1 MQAQSILLLGSIAYD
16 YIMQFPGDFNVN
28 LTSEP
33 QNNVFNLAVMPES
46 KTVNFGGTAGN
57 ISYNLGLTQ
66 TPTAVITSVGKD
78 FTDLGYSKRFQEVDS
93 IKFWGK
99 EHTDAHT
106 ASCYIVNDN
115 HHNQII
121 IFHEGAMK
129 RCPDIN
135 LAEQGVSRETVKIAS
150 VSPDNPQAMVKW
162 ARKLIELEIPFI
174 FDPGQM
180 VHYFSKIDLEEI
192 IPKAHLL
199 IGNEFEIAKIQE
211 LLNTNMEGL
220 RSLNSTI
227 IITRGEKG
235 SECYWGENHAHIP
248 VGPITEIEDTTGAGD
263 GYRAGL
269 LFGLYYDLPLETA
282 CRIGAMISAR
292 VIGTVG
298 PQTQKYTL
306 KDVRE
311 TFHQMFHED
320 W

>member
-1 MQAQSILLLGSIAYD
+1 MPTQSILILGSIAYD
-16 YIMQFPGDFNVN
+16 YIMQFPGDFNTN
-28 LTSEP
+28 LTSDP

-46 KTVNFGGTAGN
+46 KTMNFGGTAGN
-57 ISYNLGLTQ
+57 ISYNLGLIK

-78 FTDLGYSKRFQEVDS
+78 FTDLGYSEHIQDGKTTE
-93 IKFWGK
+93 FWGK
-99 EHTDAHT
+99 EHPDAHT

-129 RCPDIN
+129 RCLDIN
-135 LAEQGVSRETVKIAS
+135 LTDQGVSRETVKIAS

-180 VHYFSKIDLEEI
+180 VHYFSQADLEEI

-211 LLNTNMEGL
+211 LVNTDMEGL

-235 SECYWGENHAHIP
+235 SECYWGENHTHIP
-248 VGPITEIEDTTGAGD
+248 VGPTTSIEDTTGAGD

-269 LFGLYYDLPLETA
+269 LFGIYNDLPLVTA
-282 CRIGAMISAR
+282 CRIGAVISAQ

-298 PQTQKYTL
+298 PQTQVYSL
-306 KDVRE
+306 ADVRE
-311 TFHQMFHED
+311 TYFQMFHED

>member
-1 MQAQSILLLGSIAYD
+1 MSTPSILLLGSIAYD

-28 LTSEP
+28 LTTDP

-57 ISYNLGLTQ
+57 ISYNLGLMQ

-93 IKFWGK
+93 IIFWGK

-129 RCPDIN
+129 RSPDIN
-135 LAEQGVSRETVKIAS
+135 LAEQGVSKETIKIAS
-150 VSPDNPQAMVKW
+150 VSPDNPKSMVKW

-180 VHYFSKIDLEEI
+180 VHYFSQSDLEEI
-192 IPKAHLL
+192 IPKAYLL

-227 IITRGEKG
+227 IITQGENG
-235 SECYWGENHAHIP
+235 SECYYGENHVHIP
-248 VGPITEIEDTTGAGD
+248 VGPVKKIKDTTGAGD

-269 LFGLYYDLPLETA
+269 LFGLYYNLPLVTA
-282 CRIGAMISAR
+282 CKIGAMISAR
-292 VIGTVG
+292 VIETVG
-298 PQTQKYTL
+298 PQTQEYYL
-306 KDVRE
+306 VDVRE
-311 TFHQMFHED
+311 TFRQMFNED